1 VDFSRGLLQLLL
13 SSVSH
18 ARQLTFAPRTPAPPQ
33 KQLSRTSTL
42 VVTGACF
49 REGGKCRVPA
59 PTTIGPRATPHLI
72 CRCVT
77 VRSLYVRI
85 CGTPYVCLNIILLYT
100 PTIADVTK
108 IAHRE
113 RVPNGAIPKIGEGPH
128 SFMGRVTPSIKKR
141 RLRWRCA
148 SLFHQLYCHE
158 NMLLPEYV
166 CLTDAMPQELLDK
179 QDLYSRYHRSLVL
192 WYYWTRLLIKV
203 TSFTGCKSFL
213 KSLCVHGHIYCSHHH
228 VLGHKYME
236 R

>member
-1 VDFSRGLLQLLL
+1 
-13 SSVSH
+13 
-18 ARQLTFAPRTPAPPQ
+18 
-33 KQLSRTSTL
+33 
-42 VVTGACF
+42 
-49 REGGKCRVPA
+49 
-59 PTTIGPRATPHLI
+59 
-72 CRCVT
+72 
-77 VRSLYVRI
+77 
-85 CGTPYVCLNIILLYT
+85 VCLNIILLST

-113 RVPNGAIPKIGEGPH
+113 RVPNGALPKIGEGPH
-128 SFMGRVTPSIKKR
+128 SFMKRVTPSIKKR

-203 TSFTGCKSFL
+203 TSFTGWKSFL

-236 R
+236 RWFFTDAAIWNIYFIYAYDNYIHLQLHRLLQFCCRPRCIAFRAMPVLL

>member
-1 VDFSRGLLQLLL
+1 M
-13 SSVSH
+13 
-18 ARQLTFAPRTPAPPQ
+18 
-33 KQLSRTSTL
+33 K
-42 VVTGACF
+42 
-49 REGGKCRVPA
+49 
-59 PTTIGPRATPHLI
+59 
-72 CRCVT
+72 
-77 VRSLYVRI
+77 
-85 CGTPYVCLNIILLYT
+85 
-100 PTIADVTK
+100 
-108 IAHRE
+108 
-113 RVPNGAIPKIGEGPH
+113 
-128 SFMGRVTPSIKKR
+128 RVTPSIKKR

-236 R
+236 QWCCHMEHLLHLRSYTPTTTTSIYNYIGYYSSAVGLDVLRFEQCLFCCRLSMIALRFEQCLPFVNDSATFIVSWCYHLLMLVKH